1 MMKIFNSLLFCG
13 SLLAQSP
20 DVLLTNNSSLPYEG
34 IVRVYMDTR
43 PPFDGGWHMSMFGPG
58 GMTGMFTVPTTIYSV
73 GHVNPQGKWSV
84 DLWVKLSANE
94 QRLVDLDTMG
104 RVVMPV
110 PILPEDLLSY
120 FGGVPTIN
128 SVMML
133 PMDIMIG
140 ANNTPEQKH
149 TGAGFTVIL
158 GANVNQNVMATME
171 ITWYPYNYGWMRGFV
186 TLRSTKDYTVP
197 KGGITM
203 KWKGASVFP
212 LNRPPEVLLPA
223 NYQLIGGQEV
233 QIPVTI
239 AWFDRIPNYRADSAW
254 IDVNHLVTAVV
265 Q

>member
-1 MMKIFNSLLFCG
+1 MMKIFNLLFCG

-43 PPFDGGWHMSMFGPG
+43 PPHDGGWRLSTFGPG
-58 GMTGMFTVPTTIYSV
+58 GMTGMFVVPTTIYNV
-73 GHVNPQGKWSV
+73 GHINPEGKWSV

-104 RVVMPV
+104 PVIMPV
-110 PILPEDLLSY
+110 PVLPQDLLAQ

-128 SVMML
+128 NVMMM

-140 ANNTPEQKH
+140 ANNGPDQKH

-158 GANVNQNVMATME
+158 GANVNQQITATME

-186 TLRSTKDYTVP
+186 NIRSSQDYTVP
-197 KGGITM
+197 KGGLTM

-223 NYQLIGGQEV
+223 NYQLTGGQEV

-239 AWFDRIPNYRADSAW
+239 TWFDRIPNYRANAAW